1 MSMPTAAVEAGTST
15 ESGSSGIEKSV
26 EAAISSGNAPAL
38 VQAGTQLTQAAT
50 QSIAAIATADPNEAH
65 LPEQG
70 VIGAIAG
77 QANGLAQEAHRNYV
91 NSIHEILK
99 APDVPTPEPV
109 SESVPEPLPIATAP
123 EAVTLSPPSM
133 PGFESPRPVEAPVA
147 PPTIEI
153 HPIAIAAQVYL
164 DERDA
169 TDRIL
174 NASQSNY
181 EGHSIRSAVPYY
193 EAVLAQDP
201 SDEQWQAFVTALKLE
216 SSFYETK
223 LRRANLALQI
233 NELQNA
239 IEDNRKHNILPTAEQ
254 AEQLKQLQQAFDKIN
269 EEVARSE
276 QAKTQAEDQYHAT
289 Q

>member
-1 MSMPTAAVEAGTST
+1 MPTAAVEAGTST

-50 QSIAAIATADPNEAH
+50 QSIAAIAAADPNEAH

-91 NSIHEILK
+91 NSINEILK
-99 APDVPTPEPV
+99 EPESVPTPEPV
-109 SESVPEPLPIATAP
+109 PEPLPVVVVP
-123 EAVTLSPPSM
+123 EAVTLTPPSM
-133 PGFESPRPVEAPVA
+133 PGFESPRPAEAPVA

-174 NASQSNY
+174 NASQPNY

-233 NELQNA
+233 NELQNN